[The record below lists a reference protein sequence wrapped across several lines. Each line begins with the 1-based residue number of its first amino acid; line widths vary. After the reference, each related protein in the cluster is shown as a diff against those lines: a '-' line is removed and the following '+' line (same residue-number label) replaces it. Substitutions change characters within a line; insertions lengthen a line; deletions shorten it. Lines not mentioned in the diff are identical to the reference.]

1 MSDTEDSTDEI
12 REAAIG
18 VLSAV
23 LYSLAI
29 IKGDNN
35 QDQLSNFLDIILKS
49 WCFQKKKF
57 NLIQN
62 IVFYLFEL
70 IFYRF

>member
-49 WCFQKKKF
+49 WCFQRIIKF
-57 NLIQN
+57 NTKYYI
-62 IVFYLFEL
+62 LF
-70 IFYRF
+70 I